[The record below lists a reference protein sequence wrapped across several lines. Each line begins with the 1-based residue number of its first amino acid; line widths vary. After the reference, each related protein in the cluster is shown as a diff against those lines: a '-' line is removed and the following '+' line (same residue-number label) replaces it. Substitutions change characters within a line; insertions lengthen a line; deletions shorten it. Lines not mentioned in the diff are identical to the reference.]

1 VARTFEWS
9 IHGNEAIWIREAE
22 KFVAMKSVLA
32 AGMSVPSVNASMR
45 QYMLPA
51 PMRLPFATIASAY
64 KWNLGKNTDES
75 WQAVHHGST

>member
-1 VARTFEWS
+1 MEMRPS
-9 IHGNEAIWIREAE
+9 GREAE

-32 AGMSVPSVNASMR
+32 AGMSVPSVNATMR

-64 KWNLGKNTDES
+64 KWNLASTQINPGKQYTTVPRN
-75 WQAVHHGST
+75 ST